1 MSKISYSAVVLDD
14 KSREM
19 LIQKY
24 KSLVLKYGN
33 N

>member
-1 MSKISYSAVVLDD
+1 MGEVSYSAVVLDD
-14 KSREM
+14 NSRDM

-24 KSLVLKYGN
+24 KNLVLKYGN